1 MRFPVSWSVSLA
13 AVAVLVVSAGILAGA
28 QTPGQAP
35 SGQSTST
42 PPSTAVQAPAPAPAP
57 TYISIDPLA
66 NVRYD
71 NKWDVSVGMAYRHIK
86 AGPNLLQGAN
96 LGGVDLTGSYYLRGR
111 WRLEATGRGYLG
123 TSGAAPNTE
132 EINGPFIMDY
142 IFAGGVMW
150 LGPHNKHGAI
160 SAHVLGGGAWGI
172 FEQNLRGNSPEVV
185 GFYNDQIA
193 PAAIMGG
200 HFDLNR
206 SARWVFRVTPD
217 AILTNYSI
225 NYGPKTSQIDI
236 NFAISVGVQYKF
248 KQTK

>member
-13 AVAVLVVSAGILAGA
+13 AVAALVVSAGVRAGA
-28 QTPGQAP
+28 QAPGQAP
-35 SGQSTST
+35 SGQSSSSQ
-42 PPSTAVQAPAPAPAP
+42 PSTAVQAPAPPPAP

-66 NVRYD
+66 HVRYD
-71 NKWDVSVGMAYRHIK
+71 NKWDLSVGMAYRHIK

-96 LGGVDLTGSYYLRGR
+96 LGGVDVTGSRFLTGR
-111 WRLEATGRGYLG
+111 WRLEATARGHLG
-123 TSGAAPNTE
+123 TSGAAPNAE

-142 IFAGGVMW
+142 IFAGGVDW

-172 FEQNLRGNSPEVV
+172 FEQNLRGNSPSVV
-185 GFYNDQIA
+185 GFYNNQLA

-206 SARWVFRVTPD
+206 SSRWVFRVTPD
-217 AILTNYSI
+217 AILTDYGI
-225 NYGPKTSQIDI
+225 NYGPKTRQIDI

-248 KQTK
+248 KQAK